1 LGSRRF
7 DVNNAKRAVAVE
19 AELVVERKQEGRE
32 LTLFL
37 EGELGSGELQGLGEH
52 FLRLAARGIR
62 HLTVDLSDVSHMD
75 YRGLPP
81 LIDRATQFRT
91 LGGDVRLTGL
101 SPYLA
106 TILRVAGAHTVFA
119 CYREP
124 SSVREAYS
132 GRSKLAH

>member
-1 LGSRRF
+1 
-7 DVNNAKRAVAVE
+7 VNNAKRGVTVQE
-19 AELVVERKQEGRE
+19 ERVVERRQEGRE

-37 EGELGSGELQGLGEH
+37 EGELGGRELKGLGDD
-52 FLRLAARGIR
+52 FLRLATKGIR
-62 HLTVDLSDVSHMD
+62 YLTVDLSDVSHLD
-75 YRGLPP
+75 YRGLRP
-81 LIDRATQFRT
+81 LMERATQFRAY
-91 LGGDVRLTGL
+91 GGDVRLTGL

-124 SSVREAYS
+124 SSVREAFS